1 MSEQIDRLIEIIA
14 KLRGPGG
21 CPWDR
26 EQTFKS
32 ILSCMLDEAYEYFEA
47 VEENDTRMMREE
59 LGDLLF
65 HIVFICQICSE
76 KGFFDIREVVAS
88 TCEKMRNRHPHIFAR
103 EASDKPI
110 EARWEEI
117 KRSEKEDYS
126 LLAAVPH
133 ILPALLRAYV
143 VSKRASRVGF
153 DWEKVEDIFGKLDEE
168 IQELKEAEKS
178 GDKQDVEEEIG
189 DLLFTAA
196 NIARFYGID
205 PETALRG
212 TVDKFVRRFS
222 YIEKHLDVAKSS
234 QCDMEALWN
243 EVKNKEK
250 EGG

>member
-1 MSEQIDRLIEIIA
+1 MEEFSKLVELMA
-14 KLRGPGG
+14 TLRGDAG
-21 CPWDR
+21 CPWDKKQT
-26 EQTFKS
+26 EQSFRTF
-32 ILSCMLDEAYEYFEA
+32 LLEEVYELIDAIETG
-47 VEENDTRMMREE
+47 DHGMMREE

-126 LLAAVPH
+126 LLAGVPH

-153 DWEKVEDIFGKLDEE
+153 DWERVEDIFGKLDEE
-168 IQELKEAEKS
+168 IKELKEAEKS
-178 GDKQDVEEEIG
+178 GNKQDVEEEIG

-250 EGG
+250 KGG

>member
-1 MSEQIDRLIEIIA
+1 MEEFSKLVELMA
-14 KLRGPGG
+14 TLRGHAG
-21 CPWDR
+21 CPWDKK
-26 EQTFKS
+26 QTERSFRTFLLEEVYEL
-32 ILSCMLDEAYEYFEA
+32 IDAIEAG
-47 VEENDTRMMREE
+47 DHSMMREE

-117 KRSEKEDYS
+117 KRSEKENYS
-126 LLAAVPH
+126 PLTGVPR

-153 DWEKVEDIFGKLDEE
+153 DWERVEDIFGKLDEE
-168 IQELKEAEKS
+168 IKELKEAEKS
-178 GDKQDVEEEIG
+178 GNKRDVEEEVG

-234 QCDMEALWN
+234 QCNMEALWN

-250 EGG
+250 KGG

>member
-1 MSEQIDRLIEIIA
+1 MEEFSKLVELMA
-14 KLRGPGG
+14 TLRGDAG
-21 CPWDR
+21 CPWDKK
-26 EQTFKS
+26 QTERSFRTFLLEEVYEL
-32 ILSCMLDEAYEYFEA
+32 IDAIEAG
-47 VEENDTRMMREE
+47 DHGMMREE

-65 HIVFICQICSE
+65 HVVFICQICSE

-126 LLAAVPH
+126 PLAGVPH

-168 IQELKEAEKS
+168 IKELKEAEKS
-178 GDKQDVEEEIG
+178 GNKRDVEEEVG

-250 EGG
+250 KGG